1 MLRLHDSL
9 TKETREFRPLQPG
22 VVRMYNCGPT
32 VYSYAHIGNF
42 RAYLFVDLLRRW
54 LELGHQMDVRQ
65 VMNITDVGHMLAD
78 ADVGEDKMEV
88 AAREAGT
95 TPEEIAAFYTKA
107 FLEDMRKFGVRE
119 PLARPRA
126 SAYVPQMVALI
137 QELLA
142 NGHAYRVGDD
152 VYYDVSSFPAYGKLS
167 GNKIEALDPGS
178 RIEVRKE
185 KKHPADFALW
195 ISNPHH
201 LMQWDGPL
209 GGGHRGYPGWHIE
222 CSAMA
227 RELLGDQLD
236 IHTGGEDNKFPHHE
250 CEIAQ
255 TEGVTGKPF
264 SQFWLH
270 AAHLLVDGEKMS
282 KSKGNFY
289 RLDDLLAKG
298 YSAEEVRWYLLSTH
312 YRQQMNF
319 TLAGLDAAKAGLA
332 RLADFAGRLRDATA
346 AAGAATGETAAAM
359 LAMEESLDDDL
370 NVSAALAAVFEWVTA
385 LNARMA
391 SGPLPSAEKEAA
403 LALALALEAVFGVAL
418 SQEQTVPAEVTAL
431 VEQRAA
437 ARAAKDFAASDRLRD
452 EIAALGWEVK
462 DTAQGQRL
470 QIM

>member
-9 TKETREFRPLQPG
+9 TRQTREFRPLQPG

-78 ADVGEDKMEV
+78 ADVGEDKMDV

-95 TPEEIAAFYTKA
+95 TPEEVAAFYTKA
-107 FLEDMRKFGVRE
+107 FLADMAKFGVRE
-119 PLARPRA
+119 PLGRPRA

-137 QELLA
+137 KQLLA
-142 NGHAYRVGDD
+142 RGHAYRVGDD

-167 GNKIEALDPGS
+167 GNTIEALDPGS

-195 ISNPHH
+195 ISNPSH

-209 GGGHRGYPGWHIE
+209 GDGHRGYPGWHIE

-270 AAHLLVDGEKMS
+270 ASHLLVDGEKMS

-319 TLAGLDAAKAGLA
+319 TLAGLDAAKAGLT
-332 RLADFAGRLRDATA
+332 RLVDFAGRLRDAAAEPGTETRETKA
-346 AAGAATGETAAAM
+346 AASAVQD
-359 LAMEESLDDDL
+359 SLDDDL

-391 SGPLPSAEKEAA
+391 SGAIPSAEKESA
-403 LALALALEAVFGVAL
+403 LAMASTLESVFGVAL
-418 SQEQTVPAEVTAL
+418 LREQAVPAEVLAL
-431 VEQRAA
+431 ADQRAA